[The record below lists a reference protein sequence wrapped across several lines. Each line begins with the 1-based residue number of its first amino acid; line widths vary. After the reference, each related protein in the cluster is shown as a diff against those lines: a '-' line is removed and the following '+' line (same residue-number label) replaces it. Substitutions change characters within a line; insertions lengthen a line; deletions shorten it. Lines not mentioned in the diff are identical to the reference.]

1 MRRNDPFIKRTK
13 SRLVRA
19 MLDAKEDDLDTVMRI
34 EKTDSVLDPVMK
46 TGRIDNV
53 HDPTTRGVNDTARHI
68 GTIEKTVNLPDQEST
83 EKKRKDEDHITI
95 ESHHLDQ
102 NRVNLPGMAILSQD
116 PGREMI
122 EIDVQSGMT
131 GTKETGH
138 GMDMEIGSLALVLKT
153 HSLKRR
159 WQEDR

>member
-1 MRRNDPFIKRTK
+1 MRRNDPFTEKTK
-13 SRLVRA
+13 SRLVPA
-19 MLDAKEDDLDTVMRI
+19 MFDVKVDDLDTVMRI
-34 EKTDSVLDPVMK
+34 GMTDSLLDRVMM

-68 GTIEKTVNLPDQEST
+68 GTIEKTVNLPDQESI

-95 ESHHLDQ
+95 ESHHLDL
-102 NRVNLPGMAILSQD
+102 NRVNLLGMVTLSQD

-138 GMDMEIGSLALVLKT
+138 GMDTEIGSLALVLRI

-159 WQEDR
+159 